1 MENVVAAI
9 FAVESEAYQALSE
22 LRNAPMGDGY
32 SVAEAALLENEEGR
46 IVMRDG
52 FDSGEAVGN
61 DMAMGIMVGAIAGI
75 LGGPLGVLLGAST
88 GALAGGAMGAADAMD
103 DSTLVEVV
111 ASKLY
116 EDEVAIVALVQEEEP
131 AFDAAFAKYETTVIR
146 YDAAAVADEVDR
158 SIELAAELRRQA
170 RAQLR
175 SDRKAERQARREE
188 RSAAIKE
195 HFDELAA
202 KHDQLMIEMND
213 TAL

>member
-1 MENVVAAI
+1 
-9 FAVESEAYQALSE
+9 
-22 LRNAPMGDGY
+22 
-32 SVAEAALLENEEGR
+32 
-46 IVMRDG
+46 
-52 FDSGEAVGN
+52 
-61 DMAMGIMVGAIAGI
+61 
-75 LGGPLGVLLGAST
+75 
-88 GALAGGAMGAADAMD
+88 MGAADAMD